1 MKYKEFINAVHR
13 AYMSQNVAN
22 FYLREVNRLLV
33 YREFGDDPPQASIC
47 AGLEFIVV
55 WRGWELLIE
64 EAVDIIASR
73 GYLLPSDF
81 KV

>member
-1 MKYKEFINAVHR
+1 MNCKDLKKAIRR
-13 AYMSQNVAN
+13 AYMSQAAAD

-33 YREFGDDPPQASIC
+33 FRGFADDPPNASIC
-47 AGLEFIVV
+47 AAQEFIIVYQ
-55 WRGWELLIE
+55 GCELLIE

-81 KV
+81 KL